1 MLGQEENG
9 KSFFLSYF
17 IVSLSVTLIWMRMFL
32 ITLL

>member
-17 IVSLSVTLIWMRMFL
+17 IVSLSVTLMRMFL